1 MSPTTNLPSACL
13 SAHILD
19 TRRYAALCENC
30 GGKGA
35 FIHHEPG
42 VGGINAYKATF
53 QAYRITFKASFVNC
67 SYFNESFYL
76 LKVIIRA
83 RKASNC

>member
-1 MSPTTNLPSACL
+1 MSSTTHLPSACL

-19 TRRYAALCENC
+19 TRRYAAFCESC

-42 VGGINAYKATF
+42 VGGINAYKATL

-67 SYFNESFYL
+67 AYPNESFIF
-76 LKVIIRA
+76 KG
-83 RKASNC
+83 